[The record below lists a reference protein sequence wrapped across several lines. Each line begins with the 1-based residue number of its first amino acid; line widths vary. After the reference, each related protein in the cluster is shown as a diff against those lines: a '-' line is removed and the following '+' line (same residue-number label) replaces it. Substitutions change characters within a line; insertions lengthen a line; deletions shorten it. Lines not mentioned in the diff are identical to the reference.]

1 MIILKINLGSLWY
14 VEAMCCIKILS
25 WQKTKRKTY
34 KINIIDI
41 VERICFC
48 LSLWIAKKKLFLKY
62 YLLILK
68 KNKNDVKIHTLT
80 VL

>member
-48 LSLWIAKKKLFLKY
+48 LSLWIAKKKIIFKILFAH
-62 YLLILK
+62 IK